1 MELEALQER
10 DLRIQKELE
19 VCSRICGKSFLEY
32 QSRIPLIPFKMK
44 LISGE
49 IIWIQA
55 MIIIFRNK
63 MGLLKLNFPLININ
77 TKSFKEYNID
87 SLVIEIDNCWKNMDI
102 DKM

>member
-1 MELEALQER
+1 MNGDNIKIEITESESSVFTKITNMELEALQER

-55 MIIIFRNK
+55 MIIIFRK
-63 MGLLKLNFPLININ
+63 DDYL
-77 TKSFKEYNID
+77 Y
-87 SLVIEIDNCWKNMDI
+87 EIYTSQRNERLS
-102 DKM
+102 